1 MVGWSS
7 VYNLGPFRPENVIN
21 IDSDA
26 YFVYNNTMKAAQRA
40 YDTLRAEII
49 GGVHPPGARV
59 TEQEVAASA
68 GVSRTPVR
76 EALRRLESEGLLR
89 FVPHQGAFV
98 TSWSDQDAED
108 IFDLRAMLESY
119 AARLA
124 AAKASS
130 EDVGRL
136 RDLAEEQCREAAE
149 RSPGYLERIADL
161 NSRFHRLLQ
170 QAAASAPL
178 QATLA
183 TLSSAPLV
191 LQTFRDYEDD
201 DLYRS
206 AHHHLEM
213 VVAIEAGDG
222 DWAASVMH
230 SHVMA
235 ARRAFHNKHR
245 PDS

>member
-1 MVGWSS
+1 
-7 VYNLGPFRPENVIN
+7 
-21 IDSDA
+21 
-26 YFVYNNTMKAAQRA
+26 
-40 YDTLRAEII
+40 
-49 GGVHPPGARV
+49 
-59 TEQEVAASA
+59 
-68 GVSRTPVR
+68 
-76 EALRRLESEGLLR
+76 LLR

-98 TSWSDQDAED
+98 ARWSDQDAED

-124 AAKASS
+124 AAKAST
-130 EDVGRL
+130 EEVGRL
-136 RDLAEEQCREAAE
+136 RELAEEQCREAAE

-161 NSRFHRLLQ
+161 NGRFHRLLQ
-170 QAAASAPL
+170 ETAASAPL

-191 LQTFRDYEDD
+191 LQTFRDYKDD
-201 DLYRS
+201 DLNRS

-235 ARRAFHNKHR
+235 ARRAFHNKHHQR
-245 PDS
+245 GKINETI

>member
-1 MVGWSS
+1 LKASQQA
-7 VYNLGPFRPENVIN
+7 YN
-21 IDSDA
+21 
-26 YFVYNNTMKAAQRA
+26 
-40 YDTLRAEII
+40 TLRAEII
-49 GGVHPPGARV
+49 EGVHPPGARV

-124 AAKASS
+124 ASKAST
-130 EDVGRL
+130 EDVGHL
-136 RDLAEEQCREAAE
+136 RGLAEEQCREAAE

-191 LQTFRDYEDD
+191 LQTFRDYDDD
-201 DLYRS
+201 DLNRS

-213 VVAIEAGDG
+213 VVAIEARDG

-245 PDS
+245 RDS